1 MRQTDIANRTGAGM
15 VLKNEGMQGVAHF
28 LRDQRGNSF
37 FEHALLLSLMAVV
50 CLIALLAICKGP

>member
-1 MRQTDIANRTGAGM
+1 M
-15 VLKNEGMQGVAHF
+15 VLNNDGTRGVLHF